1 MNPIFYSCAELPL
14 LTFRIAHWRLSRTE
28 PSGKSALNYALLKA
42 AHLDRDDVYQ
52 ALAMRL
58 IRAVEQYAPH
68 NSSGKSLKGYIFMN
82 PGYEMHTCG
91 GTHAR
96 YGFREAPFYLP
107 NAVISMEAL
116 EEADPYWEMRIAA

>member
-1 MNPIFYSCAELPL
+1 MDSIDLIKNRNEVVEQYLWCIDSVI
-14 LTFRIAHWRLSRTE
+14 RQ
-28 PSGKSALNYALLKA
+28 NYALLKA
-42 AHLDRDDVYQ
+42 AHLDRDDVCQ

-82 PGYEMHTCG
+82 LGYEMHTCG

>member
-1 MNPIFYSCAELPL
+1 MD
-14 LTFRIAHWRLSRTE
+14 RIDLIKNRNEVVEQYLWCIDNVIHQ
-28 PSGKSALNYALLKA
+28 NYALLKA

-52 ALAMRL
+52 ALAIRL
-58 IRAVEQYAPH
+58 IRAVERYDPH

-82 PGYEMHTCG
+82 LGYEMRTCG
-91 GTHAR
+91 GAHAR
-96 YGFREAPFYLP
+96 YGFREAPFYFP